1 LNNERSYCKNCFH
14 PLNTKN
20 KYCSNCG
27 QKNTD
32 GKLTIG
38 NLLSNLFSTVFN
50 LESKFF
56 TTLRD
61 IVVPGKL
68 TIEYFKGKHKSY
80 FHPVRLF
87 IVSTIIL
94 LAAVSY
100 FTGEAQIIKFSIPTS
115 EEKIAQKVQKKDFL
129 NQLDSITNFT
139 KSQYNNSEVS
149 QAIDSVRIHMRADS
163 ISSDSIDFDQVE
175 TFWRIDRIGKKI
187 AEKDFINLSG
197 EEICNKY
204 QVKGF
209 KNKFL
214 VKQKLKLAKDP
225 AGFSTFLIGN
235 IVWVMLL
242 MMPFLALL
250 LKLLYIRHPFYYV
263 EHLIFSFHIHSF
275 LFLMGGIAALFY
287 YWFEAMFVGTV
298 IPVLV
303 IIAFV
308 YFSIKVLW
316 SAYLE
321 KNWKKIIFR
330 LLIIGSFS
338 IPFFQTEDY
347 KELFIVLFFVLIS
360 YYPYRAMRNV
370 YKQGRWKTFGKMV
383 VINISYLFL
392 FLLASV
398 FGLLVGLLI
407 F

>member
-1 LNNERSYCKNCFH
+1 
-14 PLNTKN
+14 
-20 KYCSNCG
+20 
-27 QKNTD
+27 
-32 GKLTIG
+32 
-38 NLLSNLFSTVFN
+38 
-50 LESKFF
+50 
-56 TTLRD
+56 
-61 IVVPGKL
+61 
-68 TIEYFKGKHKSY
+68 
-80 FHPVRLF
+80 
-87 IVSTIIL
+87 
-94 LAAVSY
+94 
-100 FTGEAQIIKFSIPTS
+100 
-115 EEKIAQKVQKKDFL
+115 
-129 NQLDSITNFT
+129 
-139 KSQYNNSEVS
+139 
-149 QAIDSVRIHMRADS
+149 
-163 ISSDSIDFDQVE
+163 
-175 TFWRIDRIGKKI
+175 
-187 AEKDFINLSG
+187 
-197 EEICNKY
+197 
-204 QVKGF
+204 
-209 KNKFL
+209 
-214 VKQKLKLAKDP
+214 
-225 AGFSTFLIGN
+225 
-235 IVWVMLL
+235 
-242 MMPFLALL
+242 
-250 LKLLYIRHPFYYV
+250 
-263 EHLIFSFHIHSF
+263 
-275 LFLMGGIAALFY
+275 MGGIAALFY